1 MEQAQAHPLRY
12 TVEQY
17 LALEEKS
24 EIRHEYFQGEIMAM
38 AGTTTDHNELC
49 LNCAIKL
56 RQAVLKRGC
65 RVFMENIQ
73 LAVNEGELYTYPDV
87 MLTCHDEDVVAPRI
101 MRHPLLLIEVLSPS
115 TAEHDRVWKLFRYQR
130 ITSLRHYVLVSQQY
144 QAVEWYHRVEEGG
157 EWQRHLLTLP
167 HEAVEIPEL
176 DTRLT
181 LTAIY
186 ASLKIP
192 FVTDDKIS

>member
-12 TVEQY
+12 TVKEY

-24 EIRHEYFQGEIMAM
+24 EVRHEYYQGEIIAM

-49 LNCAIKL
+49 LNCATEL
-56 RQAVLKRGC
+56 RQAALQNGC

-87 MLTCHDEDVVAPRI
+87 ILTCHDEDVVAPRV
-101 MRHPLLLIEVLSPS
+101 MRQPLLLIEVLSPT

-144 QAVEWYHRVEEGG
+144 QAVEWYHRTSEAS
-157 EWQRHLLTLP
+157 EWQRQLLTQP
-167 HEAVEIPEL
+167 NEAVIIPEL
-176 DTRLT
+176 DIKLMLT
-181 LTAIY
+181 DIY
-186 ASLKIP
+186 ANLRIP
-192 FVTDDKIS
+192 FVTDDKLN